1 MDIQQAR
8 ESLST
13 LFAPWVQA
21 LRLQVEQIGDGG
33 ATLRLPFSDQITHVA
48 GVICGQVYMAA
59 ADTAMVL
66 AVSSS
71 LGAFRPMTTV
81 SLNTSFVR
89 PVSQGDVLVQA
100 QVLKRG
106 KSLAFGD
113 VKLLDEQGRL
123 VAHATTTYALLPA

>member
-1 MDIQQAR
+1 MDIQLAR
-8 ESLST
+8 QSLDT

-21 LRLQVEQIGDGG
+21 LKLQVEHIGEGSV
-33 ATLRLPFSDQITHVA
+33 TLRLPFSDQITHVA

-71 LGAFRPMTTV
+71 LGEFRPMTTV

-89 PVSQGDVLVQA
+89 PVSQGDVRVRA

>member
-8 ESLST
+8 DALDT
-13 LFAPWVQA
+13 LFAPWVRA
-21 LRLQVEQIGDGG
+21 LNLQVEHIGDGS
-33 ATLRLPFSDQITHVA
+33 ATLRLPFSEQITHVA

-66 AVSSS
+66 AVSNS
-71 LGAFRPMTTV
+71 LGQFRPMTTV

-89 PVSQGDVLVQA
+89 PVSQGDVKIQA

-113 VKLLDEQGRL
+113 VKLLDEQNRL

>member
-71 LGAFRPMTTV
+71 LGEFRPMTTV